1 MQVVQFAANHAT
13 PIELFETVNASAVS
27 VGQGSGEVRVSAL
40 HFAAGGCIGPHPT
53 GYAQL
58 FLVVQGS
65 GWAAGADGH
74 RVPLRAGE
82 GAWFP
87 RGELHS
93 KGSAEGMFVI
103 TVQASEMQP
112 TTSG

>member
-1 MQVVQFAANHAT
+1 MQVVQFSANHAT
-13 PIELFETVNASAVS
+13 PIELFESVNASAVP
-27 VGQGSGEVRVSAL
+27 VGQGSGEVKVSAL
-40 HFAAGGCIGPHPT
+40 HFAVGGCIGPHPT

-82 GAWFP
+82 GAWFL

-93 KGSAEGMFVI
+93 KGSDEGMLTI
-103 TVQASEMQP
+103 MVQASEMQP
-112 TTSG
+112 ATSV